1 MAAAAALV
9 VAAWLVNA
17 FFDQV
22 LDTDI
27 SLILPLA
34 LLALPAAAAIA
45 VLRYRLY
52 DLGLVVNR
60 TLVYGALSATLA
72 GSYLGLVLVLQVAL
86 EPITSDSGLAIAGS
100 TLAVAAL
107 FRPAR
112 RRIQEVVDRRFY
124 RARYD
129 AARTVER
136 FSARLRDEVELEA
149 LTEELRGV
157 VRETVQPAHVSLWMR
172 AEAGQ

>member
-1 MAAAAALV
+1 MGH
-9 VAAWLVNA
+9 VAPARLAWSA
-17 FFDQV
+17 FG
-22 LDTDI
+22 L
-27 SLILPLA
+27 S
-34 LLALPAAAAIA
+34 AAIA
-45 VLRYRLY
+45 VMAAVV
-52 DLGLVVNR
+52 GL
-60 TLVYGALSATLA
+60 GALAAS
-72 GSYLGLVLVLQVAL
+72 GLVLVLHVAL

-100 TLAVAAL
+100 TLAVAGL

-112 RRIQEVVDRRFY
+112 RRIQEVVDRRY

-136 FSARLRDEVELEA
+136 FSAHLRDEVELEA

-172 AEAGQ
+172 AEAGR